1 VLDPAVEDLDPA
13 VEDFADPPF
22 ELVPPE
28 VELSPELCVLDLPS
42 VADDVAGAVLEDV
55 SLF

>member
-1 VLDPAVEDLDPA
+1 L
-13 VEDFADPPF
+13 

-42 VADDVAGAVLEDV
+42 VADDVADDVLEDD
-55 SLF
+55 SLFWACLRDSEG

>member
-1 VLDPAVEDLDPA
+1 VLDPV